1 MKPWIWK
8 TVSVVLVFMIILTI
22 GINRSFT
29 SYEDSFYTQGYGENG
44 TIIIV
49 AVADGMDAHGK
60 FTIVSEGLTA
70 GKSTVTLPNGTSVT
84 VSCGSSIYFNFS
96 NVLFSGQSYQSG
108 GAGNLT
114 VSPTSP
120 IDAGVIYNVS
130 RSFLGTAI
138 SSYENNGINSY
149 AIFVQ
154 NISEVRVVVVGGL

>member
-1 MKPWIWK
+1 MRI
-8 TVSVVLVFMIILTI
+8 SYRNAHY
-22 GINRSFT
+22 INKLNQK
-29 SYEDSFYTQGYGENG
+29 D
-44 TIIIV
+44 
-49 AVADGMDAHGK
+49 
-60 FTIVSEGLTA
+60 
-70 GKSTVTLPNGTSVT
+70 
-84 VSCGSSIYFNFS
+84 
-96 NVLFSGQSYQSG
+96 G